1 MLFFVK
7 GPTAAAHVR
16 ARGPDEGRAASGRT
30 AAAHGCRRA
39 AAVAAHREHRN
50 RYQPEKAI
58 HRPASGAPE
67 TASGESGLIAGRA
80 PDST

>member
-39 AAVAAHREHRN
+39 AAVAAD
-50 RYQPEKAI
+50 
-58 HRPASGAPE
+58 G
-67 TASGESGLIAGRA
+67 TAAGKLV
-80 PDST
+80 TL